1 MHRTL
6 GGSSMGWGG
15 DGKGQTCAMIAISIL
30 DLPKL
35 FLIEPIIARERYR

>member
-1 MHRTL
+1 MGHL
-6 GGSSMGWGG
+6 WGGGG
-15 DGKGQTCAMIAISIL
+15 DGKGQTCAVIAISIL